1 MTCIILV
8 DGKTL
13 NTLSSSW
20 SGLMIPPGVSGLRS
34 CRQQFHTCQ
43 HTHSSKDLESD
54 GGKSREMEEDGQ
66 EFQWQRE
73 SKEGERDRSLLERRM
88 RIKRNVRHVKQA
100 YYSDWHQFSLSR
112 GRSSGR
118 RLISHENGSDDD
130 EASVQ
135 VQVQKGSGGK
145 EKGDVLVEERRENGL
160 QSNIHCNLSC
170 TDWVTDCSDMLY
182 ALFPSLLLLL
192 LAVSI
197 RLYRQF
203 TLSLF
208 WLLRVVI

>member
-1 MTCIILV
+1 MTCIIRV

-13 NTLSSSW
+13 NTLSRLLKWANDSTRCLGPSIMSSTVPHM
-20 SGLMIPPGVSGLRS
+20 STYR
-34 CRQQFHTCQ
+34 
-43 HTHSSKDLESD
+43 HSSKDLKSD

-73 SKEGERDRSLLERRM
+73 SKEGERDRSLPERRM

-135 VQVQKGSGGK
+135 VQVQKGSG
-145 EKGDVLVEERRENGL
+145 EIERE
-160 QSNIHCNLSC
+160 
-170 TDWVTDCSDMLY
+170 T
-182 ALFPSLLLLL
+182 F
-192 LAVSI
+192 
-197 RLYRQF
+197 
-203 TLSLF
+203 
-208 WLLRVVI
+208 